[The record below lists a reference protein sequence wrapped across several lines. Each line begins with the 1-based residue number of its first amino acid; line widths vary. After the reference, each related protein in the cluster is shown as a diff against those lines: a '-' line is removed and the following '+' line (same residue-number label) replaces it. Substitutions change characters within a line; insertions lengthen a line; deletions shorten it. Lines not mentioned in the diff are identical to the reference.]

1 MNPACA
7 GVSCEGKQVYSREIK
22 VRLIRAGIHFEEKR
36 VESREINW
44 DTSGLDENPEFRCI
58 LFWQFLAIHRKE
70 TLLAHPDVYYR

>member
-7 GVSCEGKQVYSREIK
+7 GVDCEGKQVYSREIK

-44 DTSGLDENPEFRCI
+44 DTSGLGESTEFRGI
-58 LFWQFLAIHRKE
+58 FLMKFVGVGINYEGMRIYSRE
-70 TLLAHPDVYYR
+70 IN